1 MSPDPATIE
10 QQLAQI
16 GAEAAVLRLRV
27 EELEDQ
33 HAFDEQRIVALRTQ
47 RDTLASAHESAAAA
61 VEELRREAAE
71 HGSVLAERD
80 ARLQERDGIVAAVR
94 QERDALERTTAEFE
108 HRLTGLESA
117 LATAGVQHRQATERV
132 AFLERELD
140 AATGRIAALVEA
152 ERIHEGDAATL
163 RAHGEE
169 LKAALDA
176 ERAALADVTGTLE
189 RQRFEQRALVSDLVR
204 AQSTLVARSDQLQRL
219 LTSRWYRVARSA
231 WQVRRRQPPAGA
243 LVLAGVAAAIAVLAV
258 VLGASFAAVLSGLL
272 IAAIVAVGAVA
283 YAVVVPAL
291 RDQRVPR
298 MAGEASYVQ
307 ALTDD
312 GSGDAAPPGPVA
324 AATPARGAVAQ
335 PEPAAPA
342 APAVPPPAAAPAPP
356 PAVTAAPRLVPAAPA
371 GVPPVDAARQRWLAE
386 ARSTGLRDLRVA
398 GILDEMSRAC
408 FAPECVLDTNFTMD
422 DWRAKLDANPPHL
435 LLVESAWTGNNGGW
449 QYGVASYEHPRYAGL
464 PFLRELLAWC
474 REREIPTVFWNKE
487 DPVHFERFRE
497 AAALFD
503 HIFTTDAGRIPAYYD
518 LRGEHVKSVAALPF
532 AAQPRLHNPI
542 SLVDER
548 RREPV
553 FAGTYYRNRHV
564 DRRASL
570 EMILD
575 AARPAGL
582 VIYDRTFGTTSDEY
596 GFPERFAPHI
606 RGRLPYDEV
615 VDTYKRHRVFLNV
628 NSVADSPTMFS
639 RRVFELLAC
648 GTAVLSTESVGM
660 TAMLGDLV
668 PVATT
673 PEQASAHLERLLGDD
688 AHWAALTARGRQLV
702 LGEHTYRERL
712 ADIARTAGFDLSLT
726 SGEEV
731 AAIALVDRDE
741 DLAPLA
747 DALLAQS
754 TAPEEILLG
763 LTDET
768 VGRADRARLEDRFG
782 VARVRVIAQD
792 GEAASDARLRELAV
806 LSAAPW
812 IAPLHR
818 GTEYDEHHLRDLA
831 GCTRF
836 ADADVIGRADGPRSA
851 HRYGSGSAPFASL
864 AARDV
869 IAARG
874 WPSDPADL
882 ARWFGQGVRFYTG
895 EAPAPAAAAPGGT
908 SPSPAAAAGP
918 AAPAAPTPRRGRNGR
933 LRRR

>member
-1 MSPDPATIE
+1 VSPDPATIE

-33 HAFDEQRIVALRTQ
+33 HAFDDQRIVALRTQ
-47 RDTLASAHESAAAA
+47 RNELAAAHESAVA
-61 VEELRREAAE
+61 AAE
-71 HGSVLAERD
+71 HLRLEATEHDSVLAERD
-80 ARLQERDGIVAAVR
+80 ARLAERDGIVAAVR

-108 HRLTGLESA
+108 HRLAGLESA
-117 LATAGVQHRQATERV
+117 LATAGAQHRQATERI
-132 AFLERELD
+132 AYLERELD
-140 AATGRIAALVEA
+140 VATGRISALVDA

-163 RAHGEE
+163 RAHGDE

-204 AQSTLVARSDQLQRL
+204 AQSTLVARSDQLQKL

-272 IAAIVAVGAVA
+272 VAAIVGAGAVA

-312 GSGDAAPPGPVA
+312 GDGAAAVPGPVA
-324 AATPARGAVAQ
+324 AAAPAASPA
-335 PEPAAPA
+335 PIAAAPA
-342 APAVPPPAAAPAPP
+342 GPPAAAPAPP
-356 PAVTAAPRLVPAAPA
+356 PAATAAPRLVPAAPA

-422 DWRAKLDANPPHL
+422 DWRAKLDADPPHL

-518 LRGEHVKSVAALPF
+518 LRGEHVQSVAALPF

-596 GFPERFAPHI
+596 GFPERFVPHV

-660 TAMLGDLV
+660 TAMFGDLV

-673 PEQASAHLERLLGDD
+673 PEQAASHLERLLGDD

-741 DLAPLA
+741 DLTPLA

-792 GEAASDARLRELAV
+792 AQAAPDARLRELAV

-818 GTEYDEHHLRDLA
+818 ATEYDEHHLRDLA
-831 GCTRF
+831 ACTRF

-869 IAARG
+869 VAARG

-895 EAPAPAAAAPGGT
+895 EVPAGTAGGT
-908 SPSPAAAAGP
+908 GGSTASPPSPAAAP
-918 AAPAAPTPRRGRNGR
+918 APAAPTPRRGRNGR